1 MFAAFVLTL
10 AAFGIMQQTVS
21 GAWRFTMQY
30 WSVLRGGVL
39 VFSVGLWDDYGRL
52 SYRIKFAVQLLA
64 SSLVYAN
71 GFGVAQL
78 AGFELFPVVCF
89 GLTVFWFLL
98 FINAVNLLDGLDGLF
113 PPQRFPLCPEPTEI
127 RGVWQNGFANFAPL
141 DGGGKL
147 PIN

>member
-71 GFGVAQL
+71 GLGVAQL
-78 AGFELFPVVCF
+78 AGFELFPVVGF
-89 GLTVFWFLL
+89 RAHRVLVP
-98 FINAVNLLDGLDGLF
+98 AVHQCRQSAG
-113 PPQRFPLCPEPTEI
+113 RARWPLSAAAIPVVP
-127 RGVWQNGFANFAPL
+127 
-141 DGGGKL
+141 
-147 PIN
+147 